1 MSLISGIIYA
11 LLSAVAAGT
20 ITGYLY
26 ERKMFREAETLNQE
40 LSDSLDAVRSECSDL
55 RTELARLNGISQGRE
70 CDAMQREF
78 LKTLQHNGQGTM
90 RIARRQD
97 A

>member
-1 MSLISGIIYA
+1 MSLIGGIIYA
-11 LLSAVAAGT
+11 VMAALAAGM
-20 ITGYLY
+20 IVAYLY
-26 ERKMFREAETLNQE
+26 ERERREEAQEARERLEGELQETEAEIC
-40 LSDSLDAVRSECSDL
+40 RL
-55 RTELARLNGISQGRE
+55 REELARLNGISQGRE

-78 LKTLQHNGQGTM
+78 LKTLQQNGQGTM